1 MKPKKLR
8 NEKYQSFLIETNSVQ
23 TPRDD
28 WSNNDVVMY
37 EVELVRRVS
46 GVQAIGLTVLVD
58 TSVVVD
64 IAFEN
69 RLSYIARNVYTH
81 R

>member
-1 MKPKKLR
+1 
-8 NEKYQSFLIETNSVQ
+8 
-23 TPRDD
+23 
-28 WSNNDVVMY
+28 MY

-69 RLSYIARNVYTH
+69 RLSYIARNVYT
-81 R
+81 

>member
-1 MKPKKLR
+1 
-8 NEKYQSFLIETNSVQ
+8 
-23 TPRDD
+23 
-28 WSNNDVVMY
+28 MY